1 MISFS
6 VLLTT
11 TVAAAHALFSLK
23 GCCGPHYCV
32 GKKRR
37 DVTVW
42 GGETSPECIFPNIGM
57 LCNVIRVKIPC

>member
-32 GKKRR
+32 GKKEEMLLY
-37 DVTVW
+37 
-42 GGETSPECIFPNIGM
+42 GEEKRLQSASFPM
-57 LCNVIRVKIPC
+57 